1 MTSFRNKSLA
11 ECSFP
16 RHVLLRRW
24 QTASYKRGW
33 RFRAD
38 WLLPEV
44 RTVVKSLATCYSVP
58 PMTARSL
65 GAARARNGVGIS
77 ETMAD
82 FRALFVAADQT
93 LDIDALQ
100 SLAEGWAEVAETVPP
115 ISCTDVYTGLATPA
129 HFQRRIHEVS
139 VATPGS
145 GPHALAVIH
154 LPEPQG
160 GRSHCWTLLALL
172 GDTVQ
177 AELKGTGAT
186 AMYQDF
192 SVHVLL
198 PLSAFSLGRLLNC
211 KIAVESLGEG
221 VLSPAKVKFL
231 PFSVDP
237 GTAGAWKSRP
247 ESN

>member
-1 MTSFRNKSLA
+1 
-11 ECSFP
+11 
-16 RHVLLRRW
+16 
-24 QTASYKRGW
+24 
-33 RFRAD
+33 
-38 WLLPEV
+38 
-44 RTVVKSLATCYSVP
+44 
-58 PMTARSL
+58 
-65 GAARARNGVGIS
+65 VGIG
-77 ETMAD
+77 ETMTD

-139 VATPGS
+139 VEAIS

-160 GRSHCWTLLALL
+160 GRSHCWTLLARL

-177 AELKGTGAT
+177 AELSGTGAT
-186 AMYQDF
+186 AMYQNF

-198 PLSAFSLGRLLNC
+198 PLSAFNLGRLLNC

-221 VLSPAKVKFL
+221 TLSPARVKFL
-231 PFSVDP
+231 PLSVDT
-237 GTAGAWKSRP
+237 GTSAAKNSRP
-247 ESN
+247 GPI